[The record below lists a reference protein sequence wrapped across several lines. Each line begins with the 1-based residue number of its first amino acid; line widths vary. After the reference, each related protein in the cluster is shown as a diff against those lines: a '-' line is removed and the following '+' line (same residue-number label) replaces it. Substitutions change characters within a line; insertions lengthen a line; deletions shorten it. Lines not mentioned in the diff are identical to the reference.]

1 MTRNILLRVA
11 AVTFCASAGIGASPA
26 YSQSSAAQITV
37 LYDAFGKTS
46 TMKKDWGF
54 SALIEY
60 GGKRILFD
68 TGNNADI
75 FAHNVEAK
83 GIDLKQLD
91 FAVASHRHGDHTSGL
106 NHLLKGQSGRKN
118 LCAAGKLWG
127 VRRGFARQLL
137 QAQRVPSF

>member
-1 MTRNILLRVA
+1 MTRNILLKVA
-11 AVTFCASAGIGASPA
+11 VMTIYAVAGVGASPA
-26 YSQSSAAQITV
+26 YPQSSSTAQITV

-46 TMKKDWGF
+46 AMKKDWGF

-75 FAHNVEAK
+75 FAHNVDAK
-83 GIDLKQLD
+83 GIGLRGCL
-91 FAVASHRHGDHTSGL
+91 TSPRRP
-106 NHLLKGQSGRKN
+106 HQRAKSPVEGQSGRKN

-127 VRRGFARQLL
+127 VRRGFARHLL